1 MSTYAELKQQIL
13 DYTETDSNV
22 LTDTIINDFIKHS
35 ELKIFRNADLDV
47 FKKHATTP
55 LTTDDPFIS
64 MPGQIPNDFEFVRWI
79 QLYQAASSLTNST
92 LTQNQRITLI
102 KKDSSWLQE
111 YAPSRATTG
120 VPKYYANWDHDTIL
134 LAPAPEAAYT
144 IELAYNA
151 LPTGLSS
158 SNTTTWVS
166 NNAPEM
172 LLYACLVEAFK
183 FLKNPQMVQMYEA
196 YYKQTL
202 QPFVGEQMGRR
213 RRDEYRDGMPR
224 ITIPSENP

>member
-111 YAPSRATTG
+111 YAS
-120 VPKYYANWDHDTIL
+120 K
-134 LAPAPEAAYT
+134 
-144 IELAYNA
+144 
-151 LPTGLSS
+151 
-158 SNTTTWVS
+158 
-166 NNAPEM
+166 
-172 LLYACLVEAFK
+172 
-183 FLKNPQMVQMYEA
+183 
-196 YYKQTL
+196 
-202 QPFVGEQMGRR
+202 
-213 RRDEYRDGMPR
+213 
-224 ITIPSENP
+224 